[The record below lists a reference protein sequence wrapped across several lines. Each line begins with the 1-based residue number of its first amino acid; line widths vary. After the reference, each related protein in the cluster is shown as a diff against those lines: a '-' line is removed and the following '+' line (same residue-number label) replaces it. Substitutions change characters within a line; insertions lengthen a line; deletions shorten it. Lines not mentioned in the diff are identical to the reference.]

1 MGIAVSLL
9 ISAVGL
15 ILALA
20 VHPTNPGSV
29 DPNTVGWILFVVG
42 LVGLILDL
50 LLWSNY
56 GPGYLRRTTVEL
68 RLRWFTR
75 SELELLLESTCWS
88 VEELYGSYGLDPFG
102 PSSDRLII
110 VARPA

>member
-20 VHPTNPGSV
+20 VHPSHATSV

-42 LVGLILDL
+42 LVGLVLDL
-50 LLWSNY
+50 LLWSSY
-56 GPGYLRRTTVEL
+56 GPGYLRRTAVVDN
-68 RLRWFTR
+68 RAAAYPARRTR
-75 SELELLLESTCWS
+75 GVRRTI
-88 VEELYGSYGLDPFG
+88 VEEEEVPVSG
-102 PSSDRLII
+102 PG
-110 VARPA
+110 APPPP

>member
-1 MGIAVSLL
+1 MGIALSLL

-20 VHPTNPGSV
+20 VHPANPGSV

-50 LLWSNY
+50 LLWSSY
-56 GPGYLRRTTVEL
+56 GPAYLRRTTVVDDGA
-68 RLRWFTR
+68 RGYPARRTVR
-75 SELELLLESTCWS
+75 PRRRRI
-88 VEELYGSYGLDPFG
+88 VEEEEVAG
-102 PSSDRLII
+102 PGPG
-110 VARPA
+110 APPPAV

>member
-1 MGIAVSLL
+1 MGIALSLL

-20 VHPTNPGSV
+20 VHPASPGSV

-50 LLWSNY
+50 LLWSSY
-56 GPGYLRRTTVEL
+56 GPAYLRRTTVVDDGP
-68 RLRWFTR
+68 RAYPARRAVRPTR
-75 SELELLLESTCWS
+75 RRI
-88 VEELYGSYGLDPFG
+88 VEEEEVAG
-102 PSSDRLII
+102 PGPPPPS
-110 VARPA
+110 V

>member
-42 LVGLILDL
+42 LVGLVLDL

-56 GPGYLRRTTVEL
+56 GPGYMRRTTVVDDGA
-68 RLRWFTR
+68 RAYPARRAARGTR
-75 SELELLLESTCWS
+75 RTV
-88 VEELYGSYGLDPFG
+88 VEEEEVAG
-102 PSSDRLII
+102 PGPG
-110 VARPA
+110 APPPPAV